1 MNDSEFT
8 VIRLPRQILLI
19 MLIAAAGWLLTIGY
33 FLGVWSVN

>member
-19 MLIAAAGWLLTIGY
+19 MLIAVIGWSVTIGY
-33 FLGVWSVN
+33 FLGVWSAG